1 VFLRLLAESLR
12 RGRRR
17 KLLAAATIAAGTAG
31 TSALAAVLLQ
41 AGDEV
46 NAQLSAFGANL
57 SLAAAREGETLP
69 VDALDALGKIFWRNN
84 LRALAPVLPLRA
96 RVGEAVVPVVG
107 TWFDHGFGDGLRGGL
122 PLVRPTLPVEG
133 RWPADDSEEAVVG
146 RRLAARLGLES
157 GGSVRAELTGR
168 AATLSVVGIVAGGG
182 DEEDQILTSLAAAN
196 RLAGSSG
203 RFLRAE
209 ISALTVPERSGIVR
223 DPSRMSPEEYDAW
236 YCTAYPSAIARQ
248 VEESVAGGRAQV
260 VLQTSGAAA
269 EVLGRLRD
277 VLLLMAAVV
286 VAGTLVGATA
296 AMASTVLERRLEV
309 GLLRALGAERRA
321 VALFFLGEAA
331 LLGTVAGGVGGVV
344 GVLLGRPLMRAVF
357 GTPGA
362 WSWPVVPYA
371 VLLGLIIAALGSVP
385 PVARALGESPAREL
399 KRATA

>member
-31 TSALAAVLLQ
+31 TSALAAVLLR

-57 SLAAAREGETLP
+57 SLAAAQDGETLP
-69 VDALDALGKIFWRNN
+69 VEALDALGKIFWRNN
-84 LRALAPVLPLRA
+84 LRAVAPILPLRA
-96 RVGEAVVPVVG
+96 RIGEAVAPVVG
-107 TWFDHGFGDGLRGGL
+107 TWFDHDFGDGLRGGL
-122 PLVRPTLPVEG
+122 PLVRPTLPIEG
-133 RWPADDSEEAVVG
+133 RWPAEDGEEAVVG
-146 RRLAARLGLES
+146 RRLAARLGVKN
-157 GGSVRAELTGR
+157 GDVVRADLGGR
-168 AATLSVVGIVAGGG
+168 SATLSVVGIAAGGG
-182 DEEDQILTSLAAAN
+182 DEEDQLLTSLGAAN

-209 ISALTVPERSGIVR
+209 VSALTVPERAGIVR
-223 DPSRMSPEEYDAW
+223 DPERMSPEEYDAW
-236 YCTAYPSAIARQ
+236 YCTAYPSAIAQ
-248 VEESVAGGRAQV
+248 QIEEAVPGGRSQV

-269 EVLGRLRD
+269 DVLGRLRA
-277 VLLLMAAVV
+277 VLLLMAGVV
-286 VAGTLVGATA
+286 VAGTVVGATA

-321 VALFFLGEAA
+321 VALFFIGEAA
-331 LLGTVAGGVGGVV
+331 LLGSVAGAVGGSL

-362 WSWPVVPYA
+362 WSWPVLPYA
-371 VLLGLIIAALGSVP
+371 VLLGLVVAVVGSVP
-385 PVARALGESPAREL
+385 PVVRALGESPAREL
-399 KRATA
+399 KRAIA

>member
-31 TSALAAVLLQ
+31 TSALAAVLLR

-46 NAQLSAFGANL
+46 NAQLSAYGANL
-57 SLAAAREGETLP
+57 SLAAARDGETLP
-69 VDALDALGKIFWRNN
+69 VEALEGLGRIFWRNN
-84 LRALAPVLPLRA
+84 LRALAPILPLRA

-107 TWFDHGFGDGLRGGL
+107 TWFDHDFGGGLRGGL

-133 RWPADDSEEAVVG
+133 RWPVEARDEAVIG
-146 RRLAARLGLES
+146 RRLAARLGAKT
-157 GGSVRAELTGR
+157 GDAVRADLAGR
-168 AATLSVVGIVAGGG
+168 SATLAVVGIAGGGG
-182 DEEDQILTSLAAAN
+182 DEVDQILTSLGAAN

-209 ISALTVPERSGIVR
+209 LSALTVPESSATIR
-223 DPSRMSPEEYDAW
+223 DPARMSPEEYDAW

-248 VEESVAGGRAQV
+248 VEEAIPGGRAQV

-269 EVLGRLRD
+269 DVLGRLRA
-277 VLLLMAAVV
+277 VLLFMAAVL
-286 VAGTLVGATA
+286 VAGTVLGATA

-321 VALFFLGEAA
+321 VALFFISEAA
-331 LLGTVAGGVGGVV
+331 LLGSVAGAVGGSL

-357 GTPGA
+357 GTAGA
-362 WSWPVVPYA
+362 WSWPVLPYA
-371 VLLGLIIAALGSVP
+371 VLLGLVIAAVGSVP

-399 KRATA
+399 KRAIA